1 MIRENK
7 NQSFYQKSKIWNK
20 ENKMQKVKSKEVRK
34 KGKKA
39 QQEMVGFVL
48 IILLIVIIGLVFM
61 TFGKG
66 KPKPE
71 ENMQVSSLLEAILDY
86 TTECTH
92 GIESISMQELIKG
105 CYYGDTCSN
114 LDPPAA
120 CQYLNDLSRDILD
133 KTIEVSE
140 IDERPIKGYIL
151 TIKYPERTDKNI
163 EIQKGELKG
172 KARGSTRYIALLGEE
187 DIIITI
193 NLYL

>member
-20 ENKMQKVKSKEVRK
+20 ENKMQKVKSKVGRK
-34 KGKKA
+34 RKKA

-61 TFGKG
+61 TFGKR
-66 KPKPE
+66 KPRPE
-71 ENMQVSSLLEAILDY
+71 ENIQVSSLLEAILDY

-163 EIQKGELKG
+163 EIRKGELKG